1 MRKQTTKKGKG
12 RKVPIE
18 PPINA
23 PHVQR
28 QFNFGPEFALSEE
41 DEALAASDDPKHRE
55 AIRLRWLNK
64 EKVTMKMIEVALYD
78 CSDPK
83 FETMVGDLNPE
94 EPKHVN
100 LFWAIVWIFELC
112 PNKIHFP
119 FVWACEEANQ
129 DAEVIRRGVAKV
141 RRQAMILVLRTLA
154 KLVNYKFAQ
163 KKQQQLLEYVDLSDW
178 QLH

>member
-18 PPINA
+18 PPIKA

-94 EPKHVN
+94 E
-100 LFWAIVWIFELC
+100 
-112 PNKIHFP
+112 
-119 FVWACEEANQ
+119 
-129 DAEVIRRGVAKV
+129 
-141 RRQAMILVLRTLA
+141 RQLRCWP
-154 KLVNYKFAQ
+154 Q
-163 KKQQQLLEYVDLSDW
+163 SRLLEPATTFRWPISSYSATGVGLLVWSHKQYGAHSEQRDSVR
-178 QLH
+178 